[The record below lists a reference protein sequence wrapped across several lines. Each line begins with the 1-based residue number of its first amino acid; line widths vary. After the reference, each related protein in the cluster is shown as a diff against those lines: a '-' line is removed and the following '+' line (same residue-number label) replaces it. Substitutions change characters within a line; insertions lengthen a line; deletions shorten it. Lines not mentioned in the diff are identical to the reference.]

1 MEGKSEMTDAI
12 IAILRTERKLT
23 AAQARLLAEQRRA
36 VRVLGDRVRELNRW
50 KDDFRNRKGR
60 AA

>member
-1 MEGKSEMTDAI
+1 MTDTI

-23 AAQARLLAEQRRA
+23 AAQARLLAEQRRV